1 MTTPTT
7 SDRGQSCGLAERHP
21 DEDQPVDRAVYHDA
35 RAFGEDFAA
44 ALAVN
49 AASACSP
56 ASMAERLRKA
66 GLRPTRQRVALGCL
80 LYARGHRHV
89 SAEILHAEAI
99 AAKFPVSLATVYNTL
114 HQLTESG
121 LLREVAVEGVRTYFD
136 TNTSQHHHFFIEGEN
151 RLIDIED
158 EIAVDNIPEP
168 PPGMSV
174 ESFQVIV
181 RVRAKP

>member
-1 MTTPTT
+1 MKALSPDRPTRVGDT
-7 SDRGQSCGLAERHP
+7 VAVGDLADNELSVDRVGDRLAELQS
-21 DEDQPVDRAVYHDA
+21 DSPV
-35 RAFGEDFAA
+35 
-44 ALAVN
+44 
-49 AASACSP
+49 ASAGTP

-89 SAEILHAEAI
+89 SAEMLHEEARQ
-99 AAKFPVSLATVYNTL
+99 AQFPVSMATVYNTL
-114 HQLTESG
+114 HQFTETG
-121 LLREVAVEGVRTYFD
+121 LLREIAVEGARSYFD

-151 RLIDIED
+151 RLIDIDE

-168 PPGMSV
+168 PPGMCV

-181 RVRAKP
+181 RVRART